1 MALSVLVF
9 TAARTDRRWLYPAAV
24 LIHTVV
30 CGGKKCGSAEKS
42 PPYSQGDV
50 IYWG

>member
-1 MALSVLVF
+1 MSIGTIAATELLVAAMAACS
-9 TAARTDRRWLYPAAV
+9 
-24 LIHTVV
+24 
-30 CGGKKCGSAEKS
+30 GKKCGSAEKS